1 MSEATTQLKQPK
13 IFDTI
18 DAKVEGKPGLKTVW
32 QFGKFIVASL
42 VATIIQ
48 TVLQLVLP
56 LIFDHFQ
63 AGLPS
68 FLSWIINPSTLEGED
83 ALKYVVTVAGKSV
96 VTWGYLLPFFIS
108 NYAANIFTY
117 IFNKKY
123 TFKSKAP
130 KWHFVLYFILM
141 TLVIV
146 FSTWL
151 QGVCYA
157 WLSAKGWNASLVRL
171 VVMIPAVMVQFIAF
185 FIIQKILLPED
196 PELAAAAEADDADA
210 TEEVAEKAVELT
222 EDGHVLTDDIKLAQ
236 PKGRKPIDGD
246 LERRYI
252 RDMTG
257 NQDDE

>member
-1 MSEATTQLKQPK
+1 MSEAKTQLKQPK

-32 QFGKFIVASL
+32 QFGKFIVASI
-42 VATIIQ
+42 VASLIQ
-48 TVLQLVLP
+48 VVLQLVLP

-63 AGLPS
+63 TALPG
-68 FLSWIINPSTLEGED
+68 FLSWIINPATLEGED
-83 ALKYVVTVAGKSV
+83 AIKYVVKTAAGASV

-117 IFNKKY
+117 VFNKKY

-157 WLSAKGWNASLVRL
+157 WLSAKGVAESLARL
-171 VVMIPAVMVQFIAF
+171 LVIIPAAAVQFVAF

-196 PELAAAAEADDADA
+196 PELAAAAAEDDDAEAVAKDIVA
-210 TEEVAEKAVELT
+210 DIDDKAEAAAEKVSDE
-222 EDGHVLTDDIKLAQ
+222 VVFSS
-236 PKGRKPIDGD
+236 PKGREPADGD
-246 LERRYI
+246 APHDTI
-252 RDMTG
+252 
-257 NQDDE
+257 